1 MYKITENQFVI
12 GFIPSTRIVE
22 VQTDA
27 PVIKFETFMVRCY
40 DHLQVLA
47 NTNLELPG
55 VFYCSSQFSSFGL
68 ANIVGEIRSV
78 QGSDLKN
85 NAATSKV
92 VLKPYSNCFYDRD
105 VTVYLSLRDEAAS
118 NFRGFLKAGDKP
130 QSVMLVITV
139 NPKLF
144 GGNMYLN
151 STQGTR
157 FFFNTNIPEITKFV
171 SSVGATTA
179 QAYTC
184 VDTLQG
190 IKKKELVSIEDLNSF
205 ISNSNEQENCG
216 IHSAFGKAKNLYGQ
230 ASGTRK
236 CFEMIRDSGTEIPQ
250 EMIDVF
256 KEQEKF
262 HEAEAT
268 KLHVGPL
275 SDSNLTLSPLVLP
288 SRFVEDRFR
297 ASFDPYGSNVN
308 LIRPETTSQL
318 ITSREVVEDP
328 SEEPLVDVTSAPTEH
343 VEVLEKDA
351 PEECP
356 EKENLDQ
363 IPEKDVPETDDTL
376 VQEKGTENAGT
387 EDPVLVSD
395 SSSGGQDG
403 EEEEGDRAEETSPP
417 PPNEVETVEEVEEEN
432 FPTQVEDPV
441 APVDPPASRSEG
453 DQDSAT

>member
-1 MYKITENQFVI
+1 
-12 GFIPSTRIVE
+12 
-22 VQTDA
+22 
-27 PVIKFETFMVRCY
+27 
-40 DHLQVLA
+40 
-47 NTNLELPG
+47 
-55 VFYCSSQFSSFGL
+55 
-68 ANIVGEIRSV
+68 
-78 QGSDLKN
+78 
-85 NAATSKV
+85 
-92 VLKPYSNCFYDRD
+92 
-105 VTVYLSLRDEAAS
+105 
-118 NFRGFLKAGDKP
+118 
-130 QSVMLVITV
+130 
-139 NPKLF
+139 
-144 GGNMYLN
+144 
-151 STQGTR
+151 
-157 FFFNTNIPEITKFV
+157 
-171 SSVGATTA
+171 
-179 QAYTC
+179 
-184 VDTLQG
+184 
-190 IKKKELVSIEDLNSF
+190 
-205 ISNSNEQENCG
+205 
-216 IHSAFGKAKNLYGQ
+216 
-230 ASGTRK
+230 
-236 CFEMIRDSGTEIPQ
+236 MIRDSGTEIPQ

-395 SSSGGQDG
+395 SSSEGQDG

-417 PPNEVETVEEVEEEN
+417 PPNKVETVEEVEKEN
-432 FPTQVEDPV
+432 VPTQVEDPV

-453 DQDSAT
+453 DQDSAA